1 MKTFKISSFILLL
14 LVASVFV
21 SCKHNDDKVVLK
33 DQRDSISWAV
43 GENTAIGMR
52 NIGYDFNMEMVLQA
66 IEHTLKGK
74 KQPLTEQSYNELLTQ
89 LTLIMQKNIKAEQ
102 EKTIKAVEK
111 EEEELFEAL
120 VKSDPEVK
128 KAPEG
133 FYYKV
138 LKQGKGENVKIGEV
152 AVFDY
157 RGYKLKGNEFI
168 DQTYEVREPI
178 ETLVGGS
185 MFRGLQLGL
194 AMMNPGSIYR
204 LYFPSR
210 LAFGAKGTDAIPPYT
225 AIYYDVEL
233 HSFHP

>member
-1 MKTFKISSFILLL
+1 MKTFKISSVIVL
-14 LVASVFV
+14 LVAASVLV
-21 SCKHNDDKVVLK
+21 SCKHNDEKVVLK
-33 DQRDSISWAV
+33 DQRDSISWAI
-43 GENTAIGMR
+43 GENTAIGMQ
-52 NIGYDFNMEMVLQA
+52 NIGYDFNTEMVVRA
-66 IEHTLKGK
+66 IEHTMKGK
-74 KQPLTEQSYNELLTQ
+74 KQPLTEQSYNELLNQ
-89 LTLIMQKNIKAEQ
+89 LTRIMQDNLKAEQ
-102 EKTIKAVEK
+102 KKTIEAVEK
-111 EEEELFEAL
+111 EEEKLFEAL
-120 VKSDPEVK
+120 VQSDPDVK

-157 RGYKLKGNEFI
+157 RGYMLKGDKFI

-185 MFRGLQLGL
+185 MFKGLQLGL
-194 AMMNPGSIYR
+194 SMMNPGSIYR

-210 LAFGAKGTDAIPPYT
+210 LAFGAKGTDAIPPYS
-225 AIYYDVEL
+225 AIYYEVEL

>member
-1 MKTFKISSFILLL
+1 MKTFKISSVIVL
-14 LVASVFV
+14 LVAASVLV
-21 SCKHNDDKVVLK
+21 SCKHNDEKVVLK
-33 DQRDSISWAV
+33 DQRDSISWAI
-43 GENTAIGMR
+43 GENTAIGMQ
-52 NIGYDFNMEMVLQA
+52 NIGYDFNTEMVVRA
-66 IEHTLKGK
+66 IEHTMKGK
-74 KQPLTEQSYNELLTQ
+74 KQPLTEQSYNELLNQ
-89 LTLIMQKNIKAEQ
+89 LTRIMQDNLKAEQ
-102 EKTIKAVEK
+102 KKTIEAVEK
-111 EEEELFEAL
+111 EEEKLFEAL
-120 VKSDPEVK
+120 VQSDPDVM

-157 RGYKLKGNEFI
+157 RGYMLKGDKFI

-185 MFRGLQLGL
+185 MFKGLQLGL
-194 AMMNPGSIYR
+194 SMMNPGSIYR

-210 LAFGAKGTDAIPPYT
+210 LAFGAKGTDAIPPYS
-225 AIYYDVEL
+225 AIYYEVEL

>member
-1 MKTFKISSFILLL
+1 MKTFKISSFVLLL
-14 LVASVFV
+14 LAASAFV
-21 SCKHNDDKVVLK
+21 SCKDNDNVVLK

-43 GENTAIGMR
+43 GENTAIGMQ
-52 NIGYDFNMEMVLQA
+52 NIGYDFNTEMVLRA

-74 KQPLTEQSYNELLTQ
+74 KQPLTEQSYNELLAQVTR
-89 LTLIMQKNIKAEQ
+89 IMQDNLKAEQ
-102 EKTIKAVEK
+102 KKTIEAVEK

-120 VKSDPEVK
+120 MKSDPEVK

-138 LKQGKGENVKIGEV
+138 LKQGRGENVKVGEV

-157 RGYKLKGNEFI
+157 KGYILKGDKFI
-168 DQTYEVREPI
+168 DQTYDVRKPI

-210 LAFGAKGTDAIPPYT
+210 LAFGAKGSVDIPPYT